1 MFKKFTAVL
10 ILVLCLIL
18 PLSGCSLFALDNYTY
33 LNQTVATIN
42 NPSNNNQEIVIK
54 KKDLIEAYRNYAQT
68 LQQNGYTGE
77 QAIEQLIQL
86 LINKEVVLSEA
97 ERLIETGEIIVS
109 NNDLNDMWTETYKA
123 VIKNIADFENE
134 IITAWG
140 LHIPSVLTEEEA
152 DENVYFEQYKAQ
164 AEIIKITNSDNSV
177 EWKIRSLESQNDFED
192 ELIYELDNHIDSI
205 FNEVNNR
212 VSSTNVTK
220 EALKRYIKL
229 LKNNEKGL
237 NLSTEDNEVFKR
249 EIERIYN
256 NIKENRYMQLYSEH
270 FEVKNGYSIISINQV
285 LNYLSAQML
294 ASYSKYS
301 IDFDLY
307 ESEILSNREDVWY
320 VMDDDY
326 FYVSHILLS
335 FSDEE
340 KATITKAE
348 EFFKAG
354 KISYQDYKNVKQ
366 FVAENVMVKEY
377 GENTNLT
384 PNQLLNSLK
393 TNLKGKDK
401 SGKVE
406 VLNDYIYK
414 YSGDGGNKNAT
425 YEYIIGK
432 NNSQMVEEFTDAARE
447 LHNNGKGKFGDISE
461 LVVTEYGVHI
471 LVYLEPVK
479 NAFTIHNV
487 NNFSLITG
495 NTEKM
500 ESIIETLITT
510 KLSQLNERTLFDYI
524 YEKVLF
530 DKFSSFEGMNLSVLK
545 QNLEIKIYNKNYSD
559 LF

>member
-177 EWKIRSLESQNDFED
+177 EWKIRSLESQKDFED

-524 YEKVLF
+524 YEQVLF

>member
-1 MFKKFTAVL
+1 MFKKITAFLV
-10 ILVLCLIL
+10 LVLCLIL
-18 PLSGCSLFALDNYTY
+18 PLSGCSLFALDSYTY
-33 LNQTVATIN
+33 LNQTVVTIN
-42 NPSNNNQEIVIK
+42 NTSNNNQLVIK

-68 LQQNGYTGE
+68 LQQNGYTGQ
-77 QAIEQLIQL
+77 QAIEQIVQL
-86 LINKEVVLSEA
+86 LINKEVVLNEA
-97 ERLIETGEIIVS
+97 ERLIEEEKITVS

-134 IITAWG
+134 IIKAWG

-164 AEIIKITNSDNSV
+164 AEIVKITNPNNSV
-177 EWKIRSLESQNDFED
+177 EWKIRSLESQNDFEN
-192 ELIYELDNHIDSI
+192 ELIYEFGKHIDSI
-205 FNEVNNR
+205 FNEAKNR

-229 LKNNEKGL
+229 LKSNEKGL
-237 NLSTEDNEVFKR
+237 NLSTEDNDVFKR
-249 EIERIYN
+249 EVERIYN
-256 NIKENRYMQLYSEH
+256 NIKENKYMQLYSEY
-270 FEVKNGYSIISINQV
+270 FEVKNGYSIISVNQV

-307 ESEILSNREDVWY
+307 ESDILSNRENAWY
-320 VMDDDY
+320 IMDDNY

-340 KATITKAE
+340 KASITEAE
-348 EFFKAG
+348 ESYKAG
-354 KISYQDYKNVKQ
+354 EISYQDYENVKQ
-366 FVAENVMVKEY
+366 SVAENVIVKEY

-393 TNLKGKDK
+393 TNLNGKDK
-401 SGKVE
+401 AGKVE

-425 YEYIIGK
+425 YEYIVGE
-432 NNSQMVEEFTDAARE
+432 NNSQMVEEFTNAARE
-447 LHNNGKGKFGDISE
+447 LHNNGNGKFGDLSE

-471 LVYLEPVK
+471 LVYLEPVE
-479 NAFTIHNV
+479 NAFTIHSA
-487 NNFSLITG
+487 NNFSLTTG
-495 NTEKM
+495 NTEEM
-500 ESIIETLITT
+500 ENIIETLTTT

-524 YEKVLF
+524 YEKLLS
-530 DKFSSFEGMNLSVLK
+530 DKFSSFEGMNLSILK
-545 QNLEIKIYNKNYSD
+545 QNLDIKIYNKNYAD

>member
-177 EWKIRSLESQNDFED
+177 EWKIRSLESQKDFED

-212 VSSTNVTK
+212 VSSANVTK

-229 LKNNEKGL
+229 LKNNEEGL

-471 LVYLEPVK
+471 LAYLEPVK

-524 YEKVLF
+524 YEQVLF

>member
-1 MFKKFTAVL
+1 MFKKITAFL

-18 PLSGCSLFALDNYTY
+18 PLSGCSLFALDSYTY
-33 LNQTVATIN
+33 LNQTVVTIN
-42 NPSNNNQEIVIK
+42 NPSNNNQLVIK

-68 LQQNGYTGE
+68 LQQNGYTGQ
-77 QAIEQLIQL
+77 QAIEQIVQL
-86 LINKEVVLSEA
+86 LINKEVVLNEA
-97 ERLIETGEIIVS
+97 ERLIEEEEITVS

-134 IITAWG
+134 IIKAWG

-164 AEIIKITNSDNSV
+164 AEIVKITNPNNSV
-177 EWKIRSLESQNDFED
+177 EWKIRSLESQNDFEN
-192 ELIYELDNHIDSI
+192 ELIYEFGKHIDSI
-205 FNEVNNR
+205 FNEAKNR

-229 LKNNEKGL
+229 LKSNEKGL
-237 NLSTEDNEVFKR
+237 NLSTEDNDVFKR
-249 EIERIYN
+249 EVERIYN
-256 NIKENRYMQLYSEH
+256 NIKENKYMQLYSEY
-270 FEVKNGYSIISINQV
+270 FEVKNGYSIISVNQV

-307 ESEILSNREDVWY
+307 ESDILSNRENAWY
-320 VMDDDY
+320 IMDDNY

-340 KATITKAE
+340 KASITEAE
-348 EFFKAG
+348 ESYKAG
-354 KISYQDYKNVKQ
+354 EISYQDYENVKQ
-366 FVAENVMVKEY
+366 SVAENVIVKEY

-393 TNLKGKDK
+393 TNLNGKDK
-401 SGKVE
+401 AGKVE

-425 YEYIIGK
+425 YEYIVGE
-432 NNSQMVEEFTDAARE
+432 NNSQMVEEFTNAARE
-447 LHNNGKGKFGDISE
+447 LHNNGNGKFGDLSD

-471 LVYLEPVK
+471 LVYLEPVE
-479 NAFTIHNV
+479 NAFTIHSA
-487 NNFSLITG
+487 NNFSLTTG
-495 NTEKM
+495 NTEEM
-500 ESIIETLITT
+500 ENIIETLTTT

-524 YEKVLF
+524 YEKLLS
-530 DKFSSFEGMNLSVLK
+530 DKFSSFEGMNLSILK
-545 QNLEIKIYNKNYSD
+545 QNLDIKIYNKNYAD